1 MPTPIELTSLGGVV
15 ALDLASGDGAVFHL
29 SSTENVTSWTVSN
42 ASDGDTFLLKAKRNT
57 GHTLSLTGLI
67 DVWLDESGPPPL
79 PEDAE
84 VWVPVTVDG
93 SSLIAQSVPSNEQAI
108 NAEAASYAFA
118 MTDSGT
124 IVESTSASALT
135 FTVPTN
141 ASVAFPVGT
150 RLDATQYGAG
160 VLSIAAAAGV
170 TIRSLGG
177 TGTRALA
184 GQYASATLYKRATN
198 EWVLVGAFA

>member
-1 MPTPIELTSLGGVV
+1 MELVGAAPTGD
-15 ALDLASGDGAVFHL
+15 LDLVRLLD
-29 SSTENVTSWTVSN
+29 VTGEQVVVTKS
-42 ASDGDTFLLKAKRNT
+42 AAYTFAL
-57 GHTLSLTGLI
+57 
-67 DVWLDESGPPPL
+67 
-79 PEDAE
+79 
-84 VWVPVTVDG
+84 
-93 SSLIAQSVPSNEQAI
+93 
-108 NAEAASYAFA
+108 
-118 MTDSGT
+118 TDSGT

-150 RLDATQYGAG
+150 RLDVTQYGAG
-160 VLSIAAAAGV
+160 VLSVAAAAGV

-198 EWVLVGAFA
+198 EWVLIGALT